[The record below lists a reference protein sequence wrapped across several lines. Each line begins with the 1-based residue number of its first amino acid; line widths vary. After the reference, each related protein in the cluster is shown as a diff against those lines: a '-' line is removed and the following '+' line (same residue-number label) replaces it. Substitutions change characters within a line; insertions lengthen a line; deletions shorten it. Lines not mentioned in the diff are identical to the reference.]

1 MVLAKQASTDKNNI
15 LCAPLNGEHD
25 NVGSLSYWQWFDFE
39 RAIFSS
45 ETVNRIS
52 RRLASKVKYLYV
64 ETVRFSVRRRALHV
78 QPSIER
84 VACIVLR

>member
-1 MVLAKQASTDKNNI
+1 M
-15 LCAPLNGEHD
+15 LCAPLNGQND

-52 RRLASKVKYLYV
+52 RRLVSKVKYLYV
-64 ETVRFSVRRRALHV
+64 ETVKCIVRRRVLHV
-78 QPSIER
+78 QPFPLKESL
-84 VACIVLR
+84 VLCFDDVRKRTRC